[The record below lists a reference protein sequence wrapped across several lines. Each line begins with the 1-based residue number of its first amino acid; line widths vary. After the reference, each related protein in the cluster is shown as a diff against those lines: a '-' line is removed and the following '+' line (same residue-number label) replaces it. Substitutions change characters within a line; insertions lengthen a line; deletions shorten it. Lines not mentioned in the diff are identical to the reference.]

1 MSANGIGP
9 AAAYPYVVSLDIQE
23 VQLMIP
29 DFTTSS
35 SFCMEEPNIQEE
47 IEISLNQEVVLSH

>member
-35 SFCMEEPNIQEE
+35 SFFAWK
-47 IEISLNQEVVLSH
+47 NQTSRKKLKYR